1 MPILANARHERFAQA
16 VAKGKSAT
24 EAYRIAGYD
33 GDRHHAARLA
43 TNGHVQSRVQE
54 ILAAGAQRAEVSVE
68 RVLREY
74 ARLGFSDIRK
84 AVAWRP
90 LVSEAGEDDDGVP
103 ITRTLNEVA
112 LIASD
117 EIDPETALAISEISQ
132 TKDGGLK
139 VKFHDKKG
147 ALDSMAR
154 YLGMFI
160 DRSEV
165 STTVRDVTDEPITP
179 EAWAET
185 HVTEH

>member
-1 MPILANARHERFAQA
+1 MPILANARHERFAQEI
-16 VAKGKSAT
+16 AKGKSAS
-24 EAYRIAGYD
+24 EAYRLAGYSE
-33 GDRHHAARLA
+33 DRKNAARLT
-43 TNGHVQSRVQE
+43 TNDGIAARVE
-54 ILAAGAQRAEVSVE
+54 ELLSAGARRAEVSVE

-90 LVSEAGEDDDGVP
+90 LTSECGEDEDGVP

-112 LIASD
+112 LIASN

-165 STTVRDVTDEPITP
+165 SATVRDVTDEPITP
-179 EAWAET
+179 EAWADK